1 MVAIQLKMLYN
12 ACIVPEYREGDVM
25 GRNSS
30 AKSVQILYIGRSDP
44 NFEKVWQ
51 GFQNDGIGF
60 ASAGTQTLGLQM
72 AREIRPNIVVVNAAN
87 SHFSGV
93 YLCKALGRRL
103 PGAQRLAIVE
113 RGEGEA
119 VACEQRLLKPF
130 TARKLRD
137 TVRTMIEAI
146 IPHTLKTGTIEL
158 DQVTRLV
165 SGQQG
170 RHHLTPKQCELLAML
185 IQHPNQVVSRR
196 ELMEHVWKT
205 GYLGDTRTLD
215 VHIRWLRE
223 KIELDPDRPEV
234 LVTKRG
240 VGYVLVAPRGEM
252 PPEDPPEPDE

>member
-1 MVAIQLKMLYN
+1 
-12 ACIVPEYREGDVM
+12 M

-30 AKSVQILYIGRSDP
+30 AKSVQILYVGRSDP

-51 GFQNDGIGF
+51 GLQSDGISVV
-60 ASAGTQTLGLQM
+60 SAGTQTLGLQM
-72 AREIRPNIVVVNAAN
+72 AREIRPNIIVVNAAN

-93 YLCKALGRRL
+93 YLCKVLGRRL

-113 RGEGEA
+113 RGEGED
-119 VACEQRLLKPF
+119 VACEQRLAKPF

-137 TVRTMIEAI
+137 TVRAMLEAT
-146 IPHTLKTGTIEL
+146 IPHTLRAGTMEL
-158 DQVTRLV
+158 DQVSRLV

-170 RHHLTPKQCELLAML
+170 RHHLTPKQCELLAL
-185 IQHPNQVVSRR
+185 FLQHPNQVISRR
-196 ELMEHVWKT
+196 ELMEHIWKT

-223 KIELDPDRPEV
+223 KIELDPNRPEI

-240 VGYVLVAPRGEM
+240 VGYVLVVPGVEAPL
-252 PPEDPPEPDE
+252 EDPPESED